1 MIYETALFSL
11 WGEKKR
17 LKLSSFETSKL
28 VLSAQVGRENQLE
41 KYYF

>member
-1 MIYETALFSL
+1 MKQHSL
-11 WGEKKR
+11 ASGGKKKR